1 MITKELILRKIFSK
15 LVPFNYFR
23 STEKLKMKGG
33 EKMADR
39 PMLTQEQIA
48 DLVKDMSDNAK
59 SFVQKLAAEESFQ
72 NKFASIKS
80 AEEMLQITSA
90 EGITISMEELKNIM
104 LAASKTVLDTG
115 SELSDD
121 ALERVAGG
129 GSEDDYQYAQAA
141 VAI

>member
-1 MITKELILRKIFSK
+1 
-15 LVPFNYFR
+15 
-23 STEKLKMKGG
+23 
-33 EKMADR
+33 MADR